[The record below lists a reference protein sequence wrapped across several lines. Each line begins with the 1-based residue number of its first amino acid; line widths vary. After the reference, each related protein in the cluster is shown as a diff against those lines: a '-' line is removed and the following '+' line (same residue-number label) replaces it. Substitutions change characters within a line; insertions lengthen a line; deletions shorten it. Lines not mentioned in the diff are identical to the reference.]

1 MPKEIERE
9 FLVAG
14 EGWRD
19 QATGSKSLRQGYLAQ
34 TDKLAIRVR
43 ILDEAEAY
51 LTFKS
56 AAPGTT
62 RAEFEYPIP
71 LADARELIE
80 LHQGLVIEKRRH
92 LVPFGG
98 LTWEVDIF
106 AGTHRGLVIAEIEL
120 PAEDT
125 PFERPDWL
133 GREVTGERRTYSASL
148 ALQRPEGDA
157 GPSSS

>member
-1 MPKEIERE
+1 MAKEIERK

-19 QATGSKSLRQGYLAQ
+19 QATGSKSLRQGYLAE
-34 TDKLAIRVR
+34 TDKLVIRVR
-43 ILDEAEAY
+43 IVDEAEAY

-56 AAPGTT
+56 ALRGTT
-62 RAEFEYPIP
+62 RAEFEYPVP
-71 LADARELIE
+71 LDDARALIE

-92 LVPFGG
+92 LVPFDGF
-98 LTWEVDIF
+98 TWEVDVF
-106 AGTHRGLVIAEIEL
+106 AGAHAGLVIAEIEL

-133 GREVTGERRTYSASL
+133 GREVTGERRYYNASL
-148 ALQRPEGDA
+148 ALERPDA
-157 GPSSS
+157 DAARD

>member
-1 MPKEIERE
+1 MAKEIERK

-19 QATGSKSLRQGYLAQ
+19 GVTGSKSFRQGYLAE
-34 TDKLAIRVR
+34 TDKLVIRIR
-43 ILDEAEAY
+43 IVDEAEAV

-56 AAPGTT
+56 AVQGTT

-71 LADARELIE
+71 LDDARALIE

-98 LTWEVDIF
+98 FTWEVDVF
-106 AGTHRGLVIAEIEL
+106 AGAHAGLVLAEIEL

-133 GREVTGERRTYSASL
+133 GREVTGERRYYNASL
-148 ALQRPEGDA
+148 ALERPDA
-157 GPSSS
+157 DPGQS

>member
-1 MPKEIERE
+1 MAKEIERK

-19 QATGSKSLRQGYLAQ
+19 RATGSRSFRQGYLAE

-43 ILDEAEAY
+43 IVDEAEAF

-56 AAPGTT
+56 AVHGTT

-71 LADARELIE
+71 LDDARALIE

-98 LTWEVDIF
+98 FTWEVDIF
-106 AGTHRGLVIAEIEL
+106 AGAHAGLTLAEIEL

-125 PFERPDWL
+125 PFERPNWL
-133 GREVTGERRTYSASL
+133 GREVTGERRYYNASL
-148 ALQRPEGDA
+148 AIEVPGA
-157 GPSSS
+157 GQD